1 MKQKISLFLLL
12 VLAALGV
19 GSWRAKA
26 WFETATLPVAP
37 QASPASPPV
46 LVEIPSG
53 TSAPGVGTLLA
64 QKGLIRS
71 TEAWQWW
78 TRIQGWKKVPGGFQ
92 AGTYAIS
99 PNEDLNTIAQKIWSG
114 KIATRSFT
122 VPEGWSIRQMAAY
135 FEQQGM
141 FPAQE
146 FLAAVR
152 QVPAGEH
159 PWLPANLPHVEGFL
173 YPDTYQLGAV
183 EKPTAAQIVKQM
195 LDRFQELAL
204 PVYEQQQG
212 QSKLSLLQWVTLASI
227 VEKEAV
233 VPQERGVIA
242 GVFTNRLKTN
252 MPLGSDPTVEYGLG
266 IRQTKEQ
273 PLTFAQVDQPT
284 PYNTYMNPGLP
295 PTPISSP
302 GLSSLKATLQPDS
315 TEYLFFVARYDGTH
329 VFSKTNAEHLAAQDK
344 IRDKVDAE
352 TAAQKPP
359 SPQPSP
365 TKSPA
370 GAT

>member
-1 MKQKISLFLLL
+1 
-12 VLAALGV
+12 
-19 GSWRAKA
+19 
-26 WFETATLPVAP
+26 
-37 QASPASPPV
+37 
-46 LVEIPSG
+46 
-53 TSAPGVGTLLA
+53 
-64 QKGLIRS
+64 
-71 TEAWQWW
+71 
-78 TRIQGWKKVPGGFQ
+78 
-92 AGTYAIS
+92 
-99 PNEDLNTIAQKIWSG
+99 
-114 KIATRSFT
+114 
-122 VPEGWSIRQMAAY
+122 
-135 FEQQGM
+135 
-141 FPAQE
+141 
-146 FLAAVR
+146 
-152 QVPAGEH
+152 
-159 PWLPANLPHVEGFL
+159 
-173 YPDTYQLGAV
+173 
-183 EKPTAAQIVKQM
+183 VKQM
-195 LDRFQELAL
+195 LDRFEELAL
-204 PVYEQQQG
+204 PVYQQQQG
-212 QSKLSLLQWVTLASI
+212 KSQLSLLQWVTLASI

-242 GVFTNRLKTN
+242 GVFTNRLKTS

-352 TAAQKPP
+352 AAAQKPP
-359 SPQPSP
+359 SPPPIP